1 MSSRKARLE
10 RQQRSSTD
18 KAMPTTHR
26 ARKQVARRKGIP
38 SALAI
43 GVLLLAIIGVT
54 TLTVTF
60 RTSSSA
66 AQNIAS
72 SAAPP
77 QPIAKS
83 AQVLVYMPDMQPAW
97 QTKTLATVAN
107 DSEFQYE
114 GRLYHID
121 AAGVMRRREYVDVN
135 VLADTDRVYDPANW
149 RFPESGDVVRFVDSA
164 GRHRFHQI
172 MDRFAADDRFW
183 FEGVLYAVF
192 ADAQSPSGLAYQPT
206 GRVLDVDGQ
215 AVSTAAYVA
224 RYGGG
229 DAIAQAQDPTQ
240 PDYNP
245 VAVAVVASGAPE
257 QLGLLPRLKT
267 SQAVAGAAPP
277 AAPPAAPVIAAA
289 PAAGSGLPTDYLF
302 TGQKWDSATGLYKMG
317 DRYYDPTLGRFI
329 SPDSFIPDPGNPQ
342 DLNRYSYAG
351 NNPLK
356 YTDPTGHCMELG
368 VSPIPCFWVAQKVAE
383 RGPSIWQQIQ
393 ALAVQY
399 GPTLTQFATQAQHPI
414 ANQLARMSNS
424 GTSPGGL
431 DPKDF
436 KGIGEKFAEK
446 FKGTSGVDAVLKDL
460 EMGGNRAQGAS
471 WQARYAME
479 NLDPS
484 DVMGFEQAGT
494 TGRIDVVLRQ
504 GSRMTFLETKS
515 INWGALERLNRTGE
529 KAESIVQQMLGHAEG
544 QKAFSKIV
552 IESTGGMPGWVIQLL
567 EQEGIRVEVFTR

>member
-1 MSSRKARLE
+1 MSSRKARLA
-10 RQQRSSTD
+10 RQQAAVTSRTAPAS
-18 KAMPTTHR
+18 HR
-26 ARKQVARRKGIP
+26 ARSRAIKGPALPGILLVALFLLGIVGVTVVTAARRTP
-38 SALAI
+38 
-43 GVLLLAIIGVT
+43 T
-54 TLTVTF
+54 
-60 RTSSSA
+60 SA
-66 AQNIAS
+66 AAVT
-72 SAAPP
+72 AAP

-83 AQVLVYMPDMQPAW
+83 AQVLVYVPDAQPAW
-97 QTKTLATVAN
+97 QPKTLATVAN

-121 AAGVMRRREYVDVN
+121 ATGVMRRREYVAVN

-172 MDRFAADDRFW
+172 MDRFAAGDRFW
-183 FEGVLYAVF
+183 FQGVLYAVF
-192 ADAQSPSGLAYQPT
+192 ADAQSPSGLAYQPA
-206 GRVLDVDGQ
+206 GRVLEVDGH
-215 AVSTAAYVA
+215 AVSTAEYVA
-224 RYGGG
+224 RHGGG

-245 VAVAVVASGAPE
+245 AMVAAVASGASE
-257 QLGLLPRLKT
+257 QLGLLPRPET
-267 SQAVAGAAPP
+267 SQMVAVAASP
-277 AAPPAAPVIAAA
+277 AAPAT
-289 PAAGSGLPTDYLF
+289 GSSLPTDYLF

-368 VSPIPCFWVAQKVAE
+368 ISPIPCSYVAQKVAE
-383 RGPSIWQQIQ
+383 RGPSVWQQIQ

-399 GPTLTQFATQAQHPI
+399 GPTLTQFAAQVQHPI
-414 ANQLARMSNS
+414 ANQLARMSSS

-494 TGRIDVVLRQ
+494 TGRIDVILRQ

-515 INWGALERLNRTGE
+515 VNWYSISQETQGM
-529 KAESIVQQMLGHAEG
+529 KAAEIIQQVMGHAQG
-544 QKAFSKIV
+544 QNVFSKVV
-552 IESTGGMPGWVIQLL
+552 IESVGAAPAWFVQLL
-567 EQEGIRVEVFTR
+567 EAEGIIVEVFAK